1 MADVLNKAISS
12 VPKEELGQSQSLT
25 DLHQGLQLT
34 ESQLLKVCL
43 HQVKN
48 KQQSLTFKLSQ
59 VFNKH
64 GLVQENPLGEK
75 FDPNK
80 HDALFQVNTTTTFYH
95 KLMLMGVMQLLFLV
109 AISAT

>member
-43 HQVKN
+43 QIQN
-48 KQQSLTFKLSQ
+48 KQQSLTFKLLQ

-80 HDALFQVNTTTTFYH
+80 HDALFQVNTTQTFYH

-109 AISAT
+109 AIFAT